1 MKKKSTDN
9 DNLQGLFQ
17 PTFGNRPE
25 QYIGRDG
32 VIEQFME
39 GLREP
44 VGSRNRCTLFLG
56 QRGMG
61 KTALLLELSD
71 RATKAGYV
79 VARVTAHEGMPK
91 AIIEQF
97 QLNGSQYFN
106 DEKRKMTGVTAGVLG
121 FTLGLTFSEAA
132 ERQYGFRSKMSLLCD
147 KLAEKGKGALI
158 LIDEVRTSTAMRE
171 VAAAYQELVGDKK
184 NVAIAMAGL
193 PHAVSS
199 VLNDQVLT
207 FLNRATKV
215 ELGLISTNLIRA
227 YYERAFKTVGVKISD
242 TLLDRAALA
251 TRGFPYLMQLIG
263 YYLIQY
269 TEEGGTVNSK
279 IMDKVEKAAMSDME
293 DNVFKPILSPL
304 SDNDLLFLKAMA
316 RQGDVVTTAKLQ
328 SALGKKGPA
337 IQPYRKRLLD
347 AGVIESPRRGELV
360 FAVPYL
366 AEYLLENGNKEE
378 LSPITLPAAP

>member
-1 MKKKSTDN
+1 MKKTEKSTHHVV
-9 DNLQGLFQ
+9 FQ
-17 PTFGNRPE
+17 PTFGNRPD

-32 VIEQFME
+32 VIEQFMA
-39 GLREP
+39 GLQEP

-71 RATKAGYV
+71 RAVKADYV
-79 VARVTAHEGMPK
+79 VARVTAHEGMAQ

-97 QLNGSQYFN
+97 QLNGSAFFK
-106 DEKRKMTGVTAGVLG
+106 DDKRKLTGVTAGALG
-121 FTLGLTFSEAA
+121 FTIGLTFSEAA

-147 KLAEKGKGALI
+147 KLAEKDKGALLSSSALI
-158 LIDEVRTSTAMRE
+158 LIDEVRTSAAMRE
-171 VAAAYQELVGDKK
+171 VASAYQELVGDGK
-184 NVAIAMAGL
+184 NIAIAMAGL
-193 PHAVSS
+193 PHAVSG

-227 YYERAFKTVGVKISD
+227 YYERAFKSVGIKVSD
-242 TLLDRAALA
+242 GILNRAALA

-263 YYLIQY
+263 YYVIQY
-269 TEEGGTVNSK
+269 TPDGGTVDEA
-279 IMDKVEKAAMSDME
+279 IMNKAEKSAMGDME

-304 SDNDLLFLKAMA
+304 SDNDKIFLKAMA
-316 RQGDVVTTAKLQ
+316 RLGGTVPTAKLQ
-328 SALGKKGPA
+328 AVLGKKGPA
-337 IQPYRKRLLD
+337 IQPYRKRLLES
-347 AGVIESPRRGELV
+347 GIIEAPRRGELV

-366 AEYLLENGNKEE
+366 SEYLLNEMKE
-378 LSPITLPAAP
+378 

>member
-1 MKKKSTDN
+1 MDKNEDIYS
-9 DNLQGLFQ
+9 LFQ

-32 VIEQFME
+32 VIEQFMA
-39 GLREP
+39 GLTEP

-61 KTALLLELSD
+61 KTALLLELND
-71 RATKAGYV
+71 RAQKAGYV
-79 VARVTAHEGMPK
+79 VARVTAHEGMPQ

-97 QLNGSQYFN
+97 QLNGSKFFN
-106 DEKRKMTGVTAGVLG
+106 DDKRKLTGVSAGALG
-121 FTLGLTFSEAA
+121 FSFGLTFSEAA
-132 ERQYGFRSKMSLLCD
+132 QRQYGFRSKMSLLCD

-158 LIDEVRTSTAMRE
+158 LIDEVCTSAAMRE
-171 VAAAYQELVGDKK
+171 VASAYQELVGDRK
-184 NVAIAMAGL
+184 NIAIAMAGL

-199 VLNDQVLT
+199 VLNDSVLT

-227 YYERAFKTVGVKISD
+227 YYERAFKSIGIKASNEI
-242 TLLDRAALA
+242 LDHAALS

-263 YYLIQY
+263 YYMIQY
-269 TEEGGTVNSK
+269 TPRDEVVTDD
-279 IMDKVEKAAMSDME
+279 IMNKAEKAAMKDMD
-293 DNVFKPILSPL
+293 DNVFKPILAPL
-304 SDNDLLFLKAMA
+304 SDNDRIFLQAIA
-316 RQGDVVTTAKLQ
+316 HCGGTVTTSKLRAK
-328 SALGKKGPA
+328 LGKKGPA
-337 IQPYRKRLLD
+337 IQPYRKRLIE

-366 AEYLLENGNKEE
+366 ADYLL
-378 LSPITLPAAP
+378 TL

>member
-1 MKKKSTDN
+1 MSGYGDMHI
-9 DNLQGLFQ
+9 LFQ

-71 RATKAGYV
+71 RASKAGYI
-79 VARVTAHEGMPK
+79 VARVTAHENMPG

-97 QLNGSQYFN
+97 QLNGSPFFN
-106 DEKRKMTGVTAGVLG
+106 DDKRKVTGVSAGALG
-121 FTLGLTFSEAA
+121 FSFGLTFSEAA
-132 ERQYGFRSKMSLLCD
+132 ERQYGFRAKMSLLCD
-147 KLAEKGKGALI
+147 RLAEKGMGALI
-158 LIDEVRTSTAMRE
+158 LIDEVRSSAAMRE
-171 VAAAYQELVGDKK
+171 VAASYQELVGDRK
-184 NVAIAMAGL
+184 NIAIAMAGL

-199 VLNDQVLT
+199 VLNDSVLT

-215 ELGLISTNLIRA
+215 ELGSISTNLIRA
-227 YYERAFKTVGVKISD
+227 YYERAFRSVGVDISD
-242 TLLDRAALA
+242 EMLDRAALA

-263 YYLIQY
+263 YYVIQY
-269 TEEGGTVNSK
+269 TARDGIVTEAVMGKS
-279 IMDKVEKAAMSDME
+279 EKAAMLDME
-293 DNVFKPILSPL
+293 DNVFKPILTPL
-304 SDNDLLFLKAMA
+304 SDNDKIFLSALA
-316 RQGDVVTTAKLQ
+316 RCEGTVTTAELQ
-328 SALGKKGPA
+328 AALGEKGPA
-337 IQPYRKRLLD
+337 IQPYRKRLIE
-347 AGVIESPRRGELV
+347 AGVIEAPRRGELV

-366 AEYLLENGNKEE
+366 ADYLRQRATNE
-378 LSPITLPAAP
+378 

>member
-1 MKKKSTDN
+1 MKKE
-9 DNLQGLFQ
+9 GRRVVFQ
-17 PTFGNRPE
+17 PTFGNRPD

-32 VIEQFME
+32 VIEQFMV
-39 GLREP
+39 GLQEP

-71 RATKAGYV
+71 RAARADYV
-79 VARVTAHEGMPK
+79 VARVTAHEGMPQ

-97 QLNGSQYFN
+97 QLNGSAFFK
-106 DEKRKMTGVTAGVLG
+106 DEKRKLSGVTAGALG
-121 FTLGLTFSEAA
+121 FSFGLTFSEVT

-158 LIDEVRTSTAMRE
+158 LIDEVRTSAAMRE
-171 VAAAYQELVGDKK
+171 VASAYQELVGDGK
-184 NVAIAMAGL
+184 NIAIAMAGL

-207 FLNRATKV
+207 FLNRATRV
-215 ELGLISTNLIRA
+215 ELGVISANLIRA
-227 YYERAFKTVGVKISD
+227 YYERAFKEIGIKITD
-242 TLLDRAALA
+242 ELLDRAALS

-263 YYLIQY
+263 YYVIQY
-269 TEEGGTVNSK
+269 TEEGGTVDTT
-279 IMDKVEKAAMSDME
+279 IMDKAEKSAMGDME
-293 DNVFKPILSPL
+293 NNVFKPILSPL
-304 SDNDLLFLKAMA
+304 SDNDRTFLKAMA
-316 RQGDVVTTAKLQ
+316 CQGETISTAKLQ
-328 SALGKKGPA
+328 EALGKKGPA

-347 AGVIESPRRGELV
+347 AGVIEAPRRGELV

-366 AEYLLENGNKEE
+366 AEYLISL
-378 LSPITLPAAP
+378 

>member
-1 MKKKSTDN
+1 MKKE
-9 DNLQGLFQ
+9 GRRVVFQ
-17 PTFGNRPE
+17 PTFGNRPD

-32 VIEQFME
+32 VIEQFMA
-39 GLREP
+39 GLQEP

-71 RATKAGYV
+71 RAARADYV
-79 VARVTAHEGMPK
+79 VARVTAHEGMPQ

-97 QLNGSQYFN
+97 QLNGSAFFK
-106 DEKRKMTGVTAGVLG
+106 DEKRKLSGVTAGALG
-121 FTLGLTFSEAA
+121 FSFGLTFSEVT

-158 LIDEVRTSTAMRE
+158 LIDEVRTSAAMRE
-171 VAAAYQELVGDKK
+171 VASAYQELVGDGK
-184 NVAIAMAGL
+184 NIAIAMAGL

-207 FLNRATKV
+207 FLNRATRV
-215 ELGLISTNLIRA
+215 ELGLISANLIRA
-227 YYERAFKTVGVKISD
+227 YYERAFKEIGIKITD
-242 TLLDRAALA
+242 ELLDRAALA

-263 YYLIQY
+263 YYVIQY
-269 TEEGGTVNSK
+269 TEEGGIVDTT
-279 IMDKVEKAAMSDME
+279 IMDKAEKSAMGDME
-293 DNVFKPILSPL
+293 NNVFKPILSPL
-304 SDNDLLFLKAMA
+304 SDNDRTFLKAMA
-316 RQGDVVTTAKLQ
+316 RQGETISTAKLQ
-328 SALGKKGPA
+328 EALGKKGPA

-347 AGVIESPRRGELV
+347 AGVIEAPRRGELV

-366 AEYLLENGNKEE
+366 AEYLISL
-378 LSPITLPAAP
+378 

>member
-1 MKKKSTDN
+1 MEKREPEAIHT
-9 DNLQGLFQ
+9 LFQ
-17 PTFGNRPE
+17 PTFGNRPD

-32 VIEQFME
+32 VIEQFMA

-71 RATKAGYV
+71 RASKEGYV
-79 VARVTAHEGMPK
+79 VARVTAHEGMPQ

-97 QLNGSQYFN
+97 QLNGSKFFN
-106 DEKRKMTGVTAGVLG
+106 DEKRKLTGVSAGVLG
-121 FTLGLTFSEAA
+121 FSFGLTFSEAT

-158 LIDEVRTSTAMRE
+158 LIDEVRTSAAMRE
-171 VAAAYQELVGDKK
+171 VAAAYQELVGDQK
-184 NVAIAMAGL
+184 NIAIAMAGL

-199 VLNDQVLT
+199 VLNDSVLT

-215 ELGLISTNLIRA
+215 ELGLISTNLIKA
-227 YYERAFKTVGVKISD
+227 YFERAFKSIGLDASD
-242 TLLDRAALA
+242 SILGRAAKS

-263 YYLIQY
+263 FYVIQY
-269 TEEGGTVNSK
+269 TPKDDKVTDE
-279 IMDKVEKAAMSDME
+279 IMDKVEMAAMSDME
-293 DNVFKPILSPL
+293 DNVFKPILAPL
-304 SDNDLLFLKAMA
+304 SDNDRIFLRTLA
-316 RQGDVVTTAKLQ
+316 RSGGTVTTAKLQ
-328 SALGKKGPA
+328 AALGKKGPA
-337 IQPYRKRLLD
+337 IQPYRKRLIE
-347 AGVIESPRRGELV
+347 AGIIEAPRRGELV

-366 AEYLLENGNKEE
+366 SDYLREY
-378 LSPITLPAAP
+378 

>member
-1 MKKKSTDN
+1 MAAKDKYHVV
-9 DNLQGLFQ
+9 FQ

-32 VIEQFME
+32 VIEMFME
-39 GLREP
+39 GLLEP

-97 QLNGSQYFN
+97 QLNGSEFFK
-106 DEKRKMTGVTAGVLG
+106 DEKRKLTGVTAGAFG
-121 FTLGLTFSEAA
+121 FTFGLTFSEAA
-132 ERQYGFRSKMSLLCD
+132 ERQLGFRSKMSMLCD
-147 KLAEKGKGALI
+147 RLAEKGKGALI
-158 LIDEVRTSTAMRE
+158 LIDEVRTSAAMRE

-184 NVAIAMAGL
+184 NIAIAMAGL

-199 VLNDQVLT
+199 ILNDSVLT
-207 FLNRATKV
+207 FLNRASKV

-227 YYERAFKTVGVKISD
+227 YYDQVFRVMGIKASD
-242 TLLDRAALA
+242 DILDRAALA

-263 YYLIQY
+263 YYIIRY
-269 TEEGGTVNSK
+269 TEERGTVDSE
-279 IMDKVEKAAMSDME
+279 IMDKAEKASMSDME
-293 DNVFKPILSPL
+293 DNVFKPILLPL
-304 SDNDLLFLKAMA
+304 SDNDKLFLKAMA
-316 RQGDVVTTAKLQ
+316 HQGHTVSIAKLQ
-328 SALGKKGPA
+328 AALGEKGPA

-347 AGVIESPRRGELV
+347 AGVIEAPRRGELV

-366 AEYLLENGNKEE
+366 ADYLLKQDDEHLK
-378 LSPITLPAAP
+378 

>member
-1 MKKKSTDN
+1 MKKMKKESRRVV
-9 DNLQGLFQ
+9 FQ
-17 PTFGNRPE
+17 PTFGNRPD

-32 VIEQFME
+32 VIEQFMT
-39 GLREP
+39 GLQEP

-71 RATKAGYV
+71 RAARADYV
-79 VARVTAHEGMPK
+79 VARVTAHEGMPQ

-97 QLNGSQYFN
+97 QLNGSTFFK
-106 DEKRKMTGVTAGVLG
+106 DEKRKLSGVTAGALG
-121 FTLGLTFSEAA
+121 FSSGLTFSEVT

-158 LIDEVRTSTAMRE
+158 LIDEVRTSAAMRE
-171 VAAAYQELVGDKK
+171 VASAYQELVGDGK
-184 NVAIAMAGL
+184 NIAIAMAGL

-207 FLNRATKV
+207 FLNRATRV
-215 ELGLISTNLIRA
+215 ELGLISANLIRA
-227 YYERAFKTVGVKISD
+227 YYERAFKEIGIKIRD
-242 TLLDRAALA
+242 ELLDRAALA

-263 YYLIQY
+263 YYVIQY
-269 TEEGGTVNSK
+269 TEEGGTVDTT
-279 IMDKVEKAAMSDME
+279 IMDKAEKSAMGDME
-293 DNVFKPILSPL
+293 NNVFKPILSPL
-304 SDNDLLFLKAMA
+304 SDNDRTFLKAMA
-316 RQGDVVTTAKLQ
+316 RQGETISTAKLQ
-328 SALGKKGPA
+328 EALGKKGPA

-347 AGVIESPRRGELV
+347 AGVIEAPRRGELV

-366 AEYLLENGNKEE
+366 AEYLISL
-378 LSPITLPAAP
+378 

>member
-1 MKKKSTDN
+1 MAVKGNNSV
-9 DNLQGLFQ
+9 FQ
-17 PTFGNRPE
+17 PTFGNRPD

-39 GLREP
+39 GLQEP

-91 AIIEQF
+91 AIIEQL
-97 QLNGSQYFN
+97 QLNGSAYFE
-106 DEKRKMTGVTAGVLG
+106 DERRKLTGVTAGALG
-121 FTLGLTFSEAA
+121 FTIGLTFSESA

-158 LIDEVRTSTAMRE
+158 LIDEVRTSAAMRE
-171 VAAAYQELVGDKK
+171 VASAYQELVGDRK
-184 NVAIAMAGL
+184 NIAIAMAGL
-193 PHAVSS
+193 PHAVSN
-199 VLNDQVLT
+199 VLNDSVLT

-227 YYERAFKTVGVKISD
+227 YYDRVFDSLGLKVSD
-242 TLLDRAALA
+242 EILDRAALA
-251 TRGFPYLMQLIG
+251 TQGFPYLMQLIG

-269 TEEGGTVNSK
+269 TEELGTVSDT
-279 IMDKVEKAAMSDME
+279 IMDKAEKAAMRDLE

-304 SDNDLLFLKAMA
+304 SDNDRTFLIAMA
-316 RQGDVVTTAKLQ
+316 SQGDPVRISKLQ
-328 SALGKKGPA
+328 SALGRKGPA
-337 IQPYRKRLLD
+337 IQPYRKRLID
-347 AGVIESPRRGELV
+347 AGIIEAPRRGELV

-366 AEYLLENGNKEE
+366 ADYLKNQ
-378 LSPITLPAAP
+378 